1 MIMQKIQLLL
11 IDPQEDFC
19 NPNGSLFVPGAD
31 EDMKRLATM
40 VRRIGDKI
48 SEIRVTLDCHHTVDV
63 AHPSFWINSNLENP
77 APFTIITADDVR
89 NGVWKPFDPRLNNR
103 MLKYV
108 ETLEAQGNFPLCIW
122 PPHCL
127 IGTPGN
133 NVYSDLA
140 KELQI
145 WEEKRPWFV
154 DYVSKG
160 SNVYTE
166 HYGAIEA
173 EVPDPKDPSTQI
185 NTDLID
191 ALLLADTIIVA
202 GEAGSHCL
210 KTTIEQIANKFG
222 DDSYIQKLVL
232 LLDATSPVI
241 HPDIDF
247 PAIQQKFIDDMVAR
261 GMRTST
267 TVDFLAT
274 VAA

>member
-1 MIMQKIQLLL
+1 MQKIQLLV

-31 EDMKRLATM
+31 EDMKRLAAM
-40 VRRIGDKI
+40 VDRIGDKI
-48 SEIRVTLDCHHTVDV
+48 SQIQVTLDCHYEVDV
-63 AHPSFWINSNLENP
+63 AHPPFWVNSNGENP
-77 APFTIITADDVR
+77 DPFTIITSDDVR
-89 NGVWKPFDPRLNNR
+89 NGVWKPFIPNIQNR

-108 ETLEAQGNFPLCIW
+108 ETLEIQGNFPLCIW

-133 NVYSDLA
+133 NIYSDFA
-140 KELQI
+140 TSLQN
-145 WEEKRPWFV
+145 WQRSKPWNVNF
-154 DYVSKG
+154 VSKG
-160 SNVYTE
+160 SNPYTE

-173 EVPDPKDPSTQI
+173 EVPDSKDPMTQI
-185 NTDLID
+185 NTPLITSLI
-191 ALLLADTIIVA
+191 AADTIVVG

-222 DDSYIQKLVL
+222 DDSYIKKLVL
-232 LLDATSPVI
+232 LLDATSPVL

-247 PAIQQKFIDDMVAR
+247 PAIQQQFIDDMVAR

-267 TVDFLAT
+267 TVDFLA
-274 VAA
+274 